1 MLENTTCSALE
12 DLAAFAEGRLRG
24 AARDRVIAHLNT
36 CLDCRDLL
44 AGMLETAN
52 DLAAEDG
59 STVVAIRPPRPRFT
73 PPVRAAVAAAVVAVT
88 VGTVVTWRIGARHT
102 PPSPTEWL
110 AHMPPASELAPQ
122 IWGGSRV
129 RGPAAPAELAAAS
142 ATIGALMV
150 DAEVTVR
157 ANDVAHAAE
166 TFDLMAA
173 ILEGV
178 ASREGVESLRK
189 LAAQT
194 DATRLSTEWKEARPR
209 LQKDFAANLDS
220 FHLSLGTFLEEAQIA
235 ARAGNQEFLDA
246 PRTRRHVTW
255 LLSQQLPDEAR
266 EALQLLASRGTPA
279 GEKADALRDALGS
292 LAR

>member
-1 MLENTTCSALE
+1 MLQITTCSALE

-24 AARDRVIAHLNT
+24 PARDRVIAHLNT
-36 CLDCRDLL
+36 CVDCRDLL
-44 AGMLETAN
+44 AGMLETAA

-59 STVVAIRPPRPRFT
+59 TTVVRMRPPRPRFT
-73 PPVRAAVAAAVVAVT
+73 PPARAAVAAAIVAIA

-110 AHMPPASELAPQ
+110 AQMPPASELAPHV
-122 IWGGSRV
+122 WGGSRV
-129 RGPAAPAELAAAS
+129 RGPAEGAERAATS

-157 ANDVAHAAE
+157 ANDVSHAAE
-166 TFDLMAA
+166 TFDLMAT
-173 ILEGV
+173 ILDGT
-178 ASREGVESLRK
+178 APQSDVESLRSLTAQK
-189 LAAQT
+189 DAAQMS
-194 DATRLSTEWKEARPR
+194 ARWEQARPR
-209 LQKDFAANLDS
+209 LEKDLAASLDS

-246 PRTRRHVTW
+246 PRTRRHVEW
-255 LLSQQLPDEAR
+255 LLSRQLPDEAR
-266 EALQLLASRGTPA
+266 EALQLLASRGASTS
-279 GEKADALRDALGS
+279 EKADALRDALGS